1 MVKNN
6 KALIF
11 KMLSVNYR
19 KIQIILDSQLKEIN
33 ISRGDY
39 PFLLCL
45 YENRNGLNQ
54 NQLSKLLGV
63 DRAHTNRYVHKLA
76 KEGYIY
82 SKSNPN
88 NSRILDIFLTDKGI
102 SKSEETLNF
111 LNNLANSLFAEETDS
126 DLDFLYNKLF
136 QISKILDNTL

>member
-45 YENRNGLNQ
+45 YENRTGLNQ

>member
-76 KEGYIY
+76 KEDYIY

-136 QISKILDNTL
+136 QVSKLLDNTL

>member
-76 KEGYIY
+76 KEDYIY